1 MEIGEDIQIQLL
13 QGKRQEI
20 ELKKQDMDILLW
32 IMEIIFMLLI
42 QKEEKCVEV
51 IINGVVDN
59 D

>member
-20 ELKKQDMDILLW
+20 ELKEQDMDILLW

-51 IINGVVDN
+51 IINGVDN

>member
-1 MEIGEDIQIQLL
+1 MEIGEGIQIQLL

-20 ELKKQDMDILLW
+20 ELKEQGMDILLW